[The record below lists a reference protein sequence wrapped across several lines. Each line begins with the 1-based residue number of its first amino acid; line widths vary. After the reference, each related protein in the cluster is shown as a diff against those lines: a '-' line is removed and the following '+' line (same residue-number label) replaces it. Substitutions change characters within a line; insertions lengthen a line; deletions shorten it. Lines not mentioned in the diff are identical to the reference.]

1 MDGKPQGEG
10 RAMTYRAPVK
20 DLVFALIE
28 AAGFERLAPYAPGVD
43 RDMVEAVLDAAG
55 ELASGVI
62 APLNRPGDVQ
72 GSRLLNGR
80 VVAPDGFAD
89 AYKAFAQ
96 GGWNSLSAR
105 EAFGG
110 QALPKALEL
119 AVFEMVN
126 GANMAFA
133 LCPTLTQAAIEAL
146 QAHGT
151 ARQQALY
158 LPRLV
163 SGEWT
168 GTMHLTEP
176 QAGSDLAAIRTLAE
190 PDGDGSWR
198 ITGEKIFI
206 TWGDHDLTDNIV
218 HLILAR
224 TPGAPEGARGLSLF
238 LASTR
243 LVEEDGRLGQA
254 NQLRAASLEHKLG
267 IHASPTCVMLYEG
280 ARAEL
285 VGELNQG
292 LPHMFTMMNA
302 ARVLVGVQGV
312 GIAEAAFQ
320 HALDYARERRQ
331 GRSEWSKDRSSA
343 IIDHPDV
350 RRMLMVMKAKTE
362 AARAICLATGV
373 AADLA
378 KLSPNEV
385 ERRAAGQR
393 AELLT
398 PVAKAWSTDVGV
410 EVASLGVQVHGG
422 MGFIEETGAAQFYR
436 DARIAPIYEGTNGIQ
451 SIDLVG
457 RKLGIGGG
465 GAVRDLLAEMRAI
478 IPALAASTGLA
489 AVGQRLTAGVDAVE
503 QGAAWLAEHPGADA
517 LAGATTYLGLLG
529 DVLGGFMLVKGAL
542 AASRRLAGGEDDAWL
557 RGRIGLAT
565 VYSDQVLAPAP
576 GKLAAVTAGAGD
588 LERADALL
596 A

>member
-1 MDGKPQGEG
+1 
-10 RAMTYRAPVK
+10 MTYRAPVK
-20 DLVFALIE
+20 DLAFSMIE
-28 AAGFERLAPYAPGVD
+28 AADFGRLAQHAPGVD
-43 RDMVEAVLDAAG
+43 GEMIDAVLEAAG

-62 APLNRPGDVQ
+62 APLNRQGDRQ
-72 GSRLLNGR
+72 GSQLQNGR
-80 VVAPDGFAD
+80 VVAPDGFAS
-89 AYKAFAQ
+89 AYKAFAE
-96 GGWNSLSAR
+96 GGWNSLSAP

-146 QAHGT
+146 VAHGT

-176 QAGSDLAAIRTLAE
+176 QAGSDLGAIRTLAE
-190 PDGDGSWR
+190 PDGDGAWTLR
-198 ITGEKIFI
+198 GEKIFI
-206 TWGDHDLTDNIV
+206 TWGDHDLTENIV

-243 LVEEDGRLGQA
+243 LVGEDGALGQA
-254 NQLRAASLEHKLG
+254 NRLRAAGLEHKLG

-331 GRSEWSKDRSSA
+331 GRSAWSTSQPSA
-343 IIDHPDV
+343 IVDHPDV
-350 RRMLMVMKAKTE
+350 RRMLMLMKAKTE

-373 AADLA
+373 AADLSR
-378 KLSPNEV
+378 LSGDEA

-398 PVAKAWSTDVGV
+398 PIAKAWSTDVGV
-410 EVASLGVQVHGG
+410 DVASLGVQVHGG

-451 SIDLVG
+451 AIDLVG
-457 RKLGIGGG
+457 RKLSLADGQ
-465 GAVRDLLAEMRAI
+465 AVRDLLAEVRAV
-478 IPALAASTGLA
+478 IPVLSASSDLASIGP
-489 AVGQRLTAGVDAVE
+489 RLEAGVQTVE
-503 QGAAWLAEHPGADA
+503 QGAAWLQAHPGADA
-517 LAGATTYLGLLG
+517 LAGATTFLGLFG
-529 DVLGGFMLVKGAL
+529 DVLGGFMLAKGAL
-542 AASRRLAGGEDDAWL
+542 AAARRLQGGEDDPWL
-557 RGRIGLAT
+557 RGKIGLAR
-565 VYSDQVLAPAP
+565 VYAEQVLSGAP
-576 GKLAAVTAGAGD
+576 GKLGAVSAGAGE
-588 LERADALL
+588 LEQADAIL